1 MNSYDYEQPSYHGG
15 EGVPL
20 KILSFPEY
28 LSQEEFDLFIKRTR
42 ENGYK
47 GLVQGL
53 SDDEKIDIVAK
64 KVLDKYLPAFKEL
77 AK

>member
-1 MNSYDYEQPSYHGG
+1 MIYVCSDIHA
-15 EGVPL
+15 
-20 KILSFPEY
+20 
-28 LSQEEFDLFIKRTR
+28 EFDLFIKRTR